1 MHHDYRLLVFEVHL
15 GLQIRLTLVIL
26 LHSLEEKGGIH
37 AECEHFLQMRHVV
50 VREGELADGEGLDL
64 VKRVLVA
71 VFGAQI
77 VNFDHTT
84 MVLL

>member
-1 MHHDYRLLVFEVHL
+1 
-15 GLQIRLTLVIL
+15 
-26 LHSLEEKGGIH
+26 
-37 AECEHFLQMRHVV
+37 MRHVV

-64 VKRVLVA
+64 IKRVLVA
-71 VFGAQI
+71 VLGAQI